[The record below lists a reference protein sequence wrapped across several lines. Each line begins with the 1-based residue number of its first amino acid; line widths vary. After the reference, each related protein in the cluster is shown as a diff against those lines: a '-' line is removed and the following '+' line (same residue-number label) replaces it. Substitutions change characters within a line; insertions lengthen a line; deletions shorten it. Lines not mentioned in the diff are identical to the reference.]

1 MKKSLL
7 AIALAVASMPM
18 VFAQAA
24 APQNPPASGT
34 TANST
39 ATTTNAPKAKHHK
52 TKATKKVKKNTNA
65 TGNQLVKSAK

>member
-1 MKKSLL
+1 MKNSLL

-18 VFAQAA
+18 VFAQA

-52 TKATKKVKKNTNA
+52 TKATKKTKKNTNA

>member
-24 APQNPPASGT
+24 PQNPPASGT
-34 TANST
+34 TANSP
-39 ATTTNAPKAKHHK
+39 ATTKTPKAKHHK
-52 TKATKKVKKNTNA
+52 AKTTKKTKKNA
-65 TGNQLVKSAK
+65 TGNSLVKSAK